1 MIMISDYLLING
13 SPELSTVSNTGMQNK
28 VRGRVPQTKMML
40 NKDKL
45 YKYIFLKNSYFSKNP
60 PPRNPELY

>member
-1 MIMISDYLLING
+1 MNDYLLING

-40 NKDKL
+40 KKGKL
-45 YKYIFLKNSYFSKNP
+45 YIFQFLTSHFLLKKN
-60 PPRNPELY
+60 YT